1 MNTKPKYYI
10 IEADMLPEVLLK
22 VVEVNRLLQ
31 SGRVKTIHEAARQ
44 VGISRSAYYKYRNSI
59 RPFYE
64 LTHDRIVTFHIL
76 LHDEPGILSS
86 ILGLMAQGGANILTI
101 NQSIPINEQAAVTIS
116 ISTGSMQVSVEELMK
131 QAAAL
136 DGVAKFEILASE

>member
-1 MNTKPKYYI
+1 MNTRPKYYI

-31 SGRVKTIHEAARQ
+31 AGKVKTINDAAKR

-59 RPFYE
+59 KPFYE
-64 LTHDRIVTFHIL
+64 LTNDRIVTFHML
-76 LHDEPGILSS
+76 LDDEPGVLSS
-86 ILGLMAQGGANILTI
+86 ILGLLAHNGSNILTI

-116 ISTGSMQVSVEELMK
+116 VSTGSMQTSVEELMK
-131 QAAAL
+131 QASVL
-136 DGVAKFEILASE
+136 EGVLKFEILASE

>member
-31 SGRVKTIHEAARQ
+31 AGKVKTINEAAKR

-116 ISTGSMQVSVEELMK
+116 VSTGSMQISVEELMK

-136 DGVAKFEILASE
+136 DGVVKFEILASE

>member
-116 ISTGSMQVSVEELMK
+116 ISTGSMQIPVEELMK

>member
-31 SGRVKTIHEAARQ
+31 AGKVKTINEAAKR

-116 ISTGSMQVSVEELMK
+116 VSTGSMQTSVEELMK